1 MRTLV
6 ATMTLSLAATS
17 MFATGTTRSDG
28 VDVIPDAEK
37 EIAGDLGVS
46 GPAETRGIASSVSLG
61 SVDLGGDFA
70 ALKNRSLRARRVTVS
85 PGGVVGVHRHT
96 SRPGVLYV
104 LEGALTEYRND
115 HEGELV
121 RKKGDTSFEK
131 EGVIHWWRNDSGADA
146 IAFVVDIVPSDM
158 Q

>member
-6 ATMTLSLAATS
+6 TTMTLGLAATS

-28 VDVIPDAEK
+28 VDVIPDTEK
-37 EIAGDLGVS
+37 EIARDLGVS
-46 GPAETRGIASSVSLG
+46 GPAETRGIASSISLG
-61 SVDLGGDFA
+61 LVDLGGDFA

-104 LEGALTEYRND
+104 LEGELTEFRND
-115 HEGELV
+115 HEGELI
-121 RKKGDTSFEK
+121 RRKGDTSFEK
-131 EGVIHWWRNDSGADA
+131 EGVVHWWRNDSGADA